1 MSKIIKLPS
10 QCAYNIIVGAVH
22 FCEHPSLINRYCT
35 WTNDFP
41 DMCPLPNGITTKES
55 IANVASVCAQYN
67 TLYNRIH
74 KHKEPRK

>member
-1 MSKIIKLPS
+1 MSKIITSPS
-10 QCAYNIIVGAVH
+10 QCAYRSRVGDIY
-22 FCEHPSLINRYCT
+22 FCEHPSLTNRYCT

-55 IANVASVCAQYN
+55 IANVASICKEYN
-67 TLYNRIH
+67 ILYTKIH